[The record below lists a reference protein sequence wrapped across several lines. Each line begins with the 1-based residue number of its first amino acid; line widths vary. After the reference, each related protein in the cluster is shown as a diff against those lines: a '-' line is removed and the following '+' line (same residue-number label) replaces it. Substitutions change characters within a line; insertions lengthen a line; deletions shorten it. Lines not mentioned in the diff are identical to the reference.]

1 MSGVSWESVIAVFG
15 LAVPVVAA
23 LWEFVLAGRKRLGY
37 RVQMDTTVRDSS
49 TSGPE
54 TRVFQRMQWDGRTL
68 ADPSVV
74 LLRIENVGWSPIVDG
89 DYVAPPT
96 DPVGVRIA
104 FPGRRVVGMAVTER
118 SDNVPRSFFEPD
130 RAGFATTDGVISLPK
145 VILNRRA
152 HYKVLAVLDR
162 EESFREPDFPDPVV
176 TAGVVGG
183 VRGGTIK
190 KTEYYP
196 FASRPVRWLLA
207 LLVLVSVAQSV
218 STFARGENAAAAPLD
233 CAEGTLH
240 LSGSTAFRPVLELAA
255 AQYTK
260 TCPGARIPLTDNSFR
275 GSVPGLDTLA
285 AAGGKTEPGTDAGLG
300 DRLAFSDGPKS
311 DGRPQLLPRPVAL
324 SLFTLVVSEDTGVR
338 DLSLKQVRDIYAG
351 RITNWSQVK
360 GRDLPIQLVSRH
372 PGSGTRSALEKRV
385 LDGRPLPAVTTN
397 DCRSLDTGRPG
408 RCEVGGTRPAGHRG
422 RDTRRPRSQRGRLR
436 RRPRRR
442 APGAHRRLPGDAGGR
457 RPGRLS
463 LLGDRDRLHLRRA
476 ARGLDRRGLP
486 ALPRRR
492 GRQGRHPLPGPPP
505 LLRAGQT
512 AGVPAGRV
520 VTGAGGRAGGSGSRR
535 GGPPSRRQPRGHSFP
550 ARWYTVPEGG
560 GTCAGLGRAVAVGH
574 RAGGVVLGSFSASP
588 LRLWTMARQR
598 STEAR
603 QQERLPWSSAGS
615 ADERSAPSRAPPSSV
630 WRSAAA

>member
-218 STFARGENAAAAPLD
+218 STFARGEDAAAAPLD

-285 AAGGKTEPGTDAGLG
+285 AAGRKAEPGTDAGLG

-408 RCEVGGTRPAGHRG
+408 RCEVGGTPALLDTVATTPGALGHSEVGSAAAHEGVRQVRIDGYPATLEGADQGAYPFWETEIAYTYGEPPADSIAAGFLRYLADEVGKDVIRSQGHRPCSELDKPLVCRPAG
-422 RDTRRPRSQRGRLR
+422 S
-436 RRPRRR
+436 
-442 APGAHRRLPGDAGGR
+442 
-457 RPGRLS
+457 
-463 LLGDRDRLHLRRA
+463 
-476 ARGLDRRGLP
+476 
-486 ALPRRR
+486 
-492 GRQGRHPLPGPPP
+492 
-505 LLRAGQT
+505 
-512 AGVPAGRV
+512 
-520 VTGAGGRAGGSGSRR
+520 
-535 GGPPSRRQPRGHSFP
+535 
-550 ARWYTVPEGG
+550 
-560 GTCAGLGRAVAVGH
+560 
-574 RAGGVVLGSFSASP
+574 
-588 LRLWTMARQR
+588 
-598 STEAR
+598 
-603 QQERLPWSSAGS
+603 
-615 ADERSAPSRAPPSSV
+615 
-630 WRSAAA
+630 